1 MNGNRVRRSFICV
14 QRKDERWSKSQV
26 RGTQPMHE
34 KETKRGMRIEL
45 GGARP
50 MREEEIEGGMN
61 IESKET
67 QPTQRGDQ

>member
-1 MNGNRVRRSFICV
+1 
-14 QRKDERWSKSQV
+14 
-26 RGTQPMHE
+26 MHE